1 LKPSKQ
7 AENRLIWVNFINTSI
22 TVLTNLEETKMVNT
36 KLVAA
41 VVIVIVVVAGAV
53 AAWQL
58 MPTSEEEEK
67 TTIKIGLVAPLSI
80 PVGQDMDR
88 AAKMAVEE
96 INNAGGI
103 YVESLGKNLTIELVT
118 ANTETANPDAANN
131 EVTRVVNQGV
141 DLLIGGF
148 GSGAT
153 LSGQVPAIENRV
165 PFIIT
170 GASTHLV
177 TRRGFLPD
185 DDPSK
190 IDDAEG
196 MSYMFHYCTTTY
208 HYSKT
213 VAHFFDEAM
222 KPLLESEFGITRNLR
237 LAVLYRDDAYGQG
250 VWDATKQYIE
260 DDNLAIDIVAEV
272 NYPTDT
278 TTFQAELTT
287 VQAAEPDA
295 VYVVDFTTNTAT
307 IYQQGQSDVG
317 LNTIYIAVE
326 CCEEPEFYEAL
337 GQWGDYQLLE
347 SKFASYA
354 DVDGEFYLPMMDTYV
369 VDYEAKYGQVPGM
382 MGADTYDAFYLAKD
396 AIERAGTIEKSAVK
410 DAIESCNM
418 EQMLIM
424 TETGKIE
431 FGTDEDNYHEIAPVT
446 FVEQLFYDEA
456 LGECRPLVIWPE
468 TAPVVG
474 TIKQTDFVLPDNYEP
489 GSP

>member
-22 TVLTNLEETKMVNT
+22 TILTDLEETKMVNT
-36 KLVAA
+36 KLVAV

-88 AAKMAVEE
+88 AAKMAIEE
-96 INNAGGI
+96 INSAGGI

-118 ANTETANPDAANN
+118 ANTETANPDVALT
-131 EVTRVVNQGV
+131 EVTRVVEQGV

-153 LSGQVPAIENRV
+153 LAGQVPAIENRV

-185 DDPSK
+185 GDPSK

-213 VAHFFDEAM
+213 VAHFFDESM
-222 KPLLESEFGITRNLR
+222 KPLLESELGITRNLR

-250 VWDATKQYIE
+250 VWDATKHYIE
-260 DDNLAIDIVAEV
+260 EDDLPIDIVAEV

-317 LNTIYIAVE
+317 LNSVYIAVE
-326 CCEEPEFYEAL
+326 CCEEPEFYTAL

-354 DVDGEFYLPMMDTYV
+354 GPPFYLPMMDTYV
-369 VDYEAKYGQVPGM
+369 EDYEAKYGQVPGM
-382 MGADTYDAFYLAKD
+382 MGADTYDAFYIAKN
-396 AIERAGTIEKSAVK
+396 AIERAGTLEKSAVK
-410 DAIESCNM
+410 DAIESCDM
-418 EQMLIM
+418 DQMLII
-424 TETGKIE
+424 TESGKIE
-431 FGTDEDNYHEIAPVT
+431 FGTDEDNYHEIAAFT
-446 FVEQLFYDEA
+446 FVEQLFYDDTLE
-456 LGECRPLVIWPE
+456 ECRPLVIWPE
-468 TAPVVG
+468 TAPIVG
-474 TIKQTDFVLPDNYEP
+474 TIKQTEFVLPDNYEP